1 MPFPADGPTTVPL
14 VKAHIGLTDT
24 VDDDFLSGVVAAVN
38 TRVLQ
43 WPVAQVA
50 DGALDWA
57 GEGVAHIVLGATM
70 LAARLNR
77 RRNTP
82 DGVATFGA
90 EGPLYVQRNDPDV
103 ALLLG
108 LGQHKKPVA
117 R

>member
-1 MPFPADGPTTVPL
+1 MPFPAGGPTTLDL
-14 VKAHIGLTDT
+14 VKVHIGITDD
-24 VDDDFLSGVVAAVN
+24 VDDSFLTGVVEAVN
-38 TRVLQ
+38 ARVLQ

-50 DGALDWA
+50 VGAPDWT
-57 GEGVAHIVLGATM
+57 GEGVAHVVLGATM
-70 LAARLNR
+70 LVARLHR

-82 DGVATFGA
+82 DGVAAFGT

-103 ALLLG
+103 ALLLR